1 MCGQL
6 KGIER
11 MMRDQRPTREILQQV
26 SAVKKAIDSLTSGI
40 IAREIDQHI
49 PDKTAQE
56 INRIVDQAIKL

>member
-1 MCGQL
+1 
-6 KGIER
+6 
-11 MMRDQRPTREILQQV
+11 MRDQRPTREILQQV